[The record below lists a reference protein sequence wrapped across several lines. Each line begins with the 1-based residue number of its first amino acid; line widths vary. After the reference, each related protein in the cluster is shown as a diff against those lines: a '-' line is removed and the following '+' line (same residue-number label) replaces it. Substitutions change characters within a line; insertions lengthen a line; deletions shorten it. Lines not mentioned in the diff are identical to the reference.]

1 MKHFVEEADIEL
13 FEKEHFVLFIYLF
26 IYLHIHLQDFKSISL
41 KFNRHILKSKCI
53 TLNAYS
59 VTYIKLREN
68 PIPHT
73 AQSVEDL

>member
-26 IYLHIHLQDFKSISL
+26 TYPFTRLKSISL
-41 KFNRHILKSKCI
+41 KFNRHILKNKCI
-53 TLNAYS
+53 TLNAYT

-68 PIPHT
+68 PIPYT

>member
-13 FEKEHFVLFIYLF
+13 FEKEHFVLF

-41 KFNRHILKSKCI
+41 KFNRHILKNKCI
-53 TLNAYS
+53 TLNAYT

-68 PIPHT
+68 PIPYT